1 MRVRYASRI
10 VTRVFTLLVITASL
24 TTIAGVSATL
34 SVQTSAQEPA
44 AQEVPKTER
53 EQREAFL
60 RSDIAKIERLV
71 ADEFIFTNGR
81 DIGDSS
87 FRSLKA
93 EQRSRVGQEMLSYT
107 RQIPA
112 SHRVWL
118 CSN

>member
-60 RSDIAKIERLV
+60 RRDIAKIERLV

-81 DIGDSS
+81 DGDSS